1 MSREPKRL
9 GALGTVIMV
18 LVILGIIAATGLV
31 VWKCIDMVNLKPE
44 NAPSTEQSVAMPAE
58 TQAPTTE
65 MPTETTVP
73 PTTTEPPEP
82 EKVVATA
89 TISAQGDLLM
99 HKPVFDTCRQKDG
112 TYNFES
118 IFRYSK
124 DLVASYDYAIANLET
139 TFGGD
144 KYVYQGNPAFN
155 CPDALAA
162 NAAEVGY
169 DMFLTSNNHSGDT
182 MGDGIIRT
190 LEVSQEAGLATLG
203 SQKPGEKRYSIVEV
217 NGIKIG
223 MVSYTWAFS
232 GDGSKFS
239 LNGLNAVKDEGQMN
253 YFTKANPDKLYK
265 EVEPIMEEMK
275 AEGAEATMMFLH
287 WGEEYDL
294 RENAAQQKMAQKLC
308 DMGFDVIVGG
318 HAHVVQPMALLESTV
333 DPEHKTVCIYSVG
346 NAVSNQRNGYVKNA
360 PPYYTE
366 DGVLFEVTFEKY
378 SDGKVYVVGTD
389 VIPTWVNMHT
399 TGGVKEYNILPLQDS
414 TRESWRENFN
424 LNDNT
429 MGFAERSYDRTMGI
443 VGEGLEAC
451 QEYLAQA
458 KEEREAYYYD
468 LAFNTEKV
476 ATAENVPEE
485 TTAAAQA
492 AFDTGW
498 ASNEFEALL
507 PELPFSG
514 WTTKQSGDT
523 VYEMELGGLNTSA
536 AFNGSDSNEPDG
548 ADHDKLVAYLDS
560 LTAYG
565 FQVEVTESL
574 PDFPYEWLV
583 TDRSGNTIEV
593 KCAEGYCWITIHKTN

>member
-18 LVILGIIAATGLV
+18 LVILGLIAASGYMAWL
-31 VWKCIDMVNLKPE
+31 CYDMVNLTPE
-44 NAPSTEQSVAMPAE
+44 NSVSTEAVELPGDVTASTE
-58 TQAPTTE
+58 GAPTE
-65 MPTETTVP
+65 APTETTVP
-73 PTTTEPPEP
+73 PTTEPPQP
-82 EKVVATA
+82 ETVVATA

-99 HKPVFDTCRQKDG
+99 HKPVFDTCRKDG
-112 TYNFES
+112 AYNFES

-124 DLVASYDYAIANLET
+124 DLIASYDYAIANLET

-162 NAAEVGY
+162 DAAEVGY

-182 MGDGIIRT
+182 MADGILRT
-190 LEVSQEAGLATLG
+190 LEVSQKAGLDTLG
-203 SQKPGEKRYSIVEV
+203 SQKPGEKRYSIIEV

-265 EVEPIMEEMK
+265 EVEPMMEEMK
-275 AEGAEATMMFLH
+275 AEGAEATMIFLH

-294 RENAAQQKMAQKLC
+294 RGNAAQQKMAQKLC

-333 DPEHKTVCIYSVG
+333 DPDHKTICIYSMG
-346 NAVSNQRNGYVKNA
+346 NAVSNQRSGYVSNA
-360 PPYYTE
+360 PAYYTE
-366 DGVLFEVTFEKY
+366 DGLLFEVTFEKY
-378 SDGKVYVVGTD
+378 SDGKVYVAGTD

-399 TGGVKEYNILPLQDS
+399 TGGVKEYNILPLVNEN
-414 TRESWRENFN
+414 RENWREQFK

-429 MGFAERSYDRTMGI
+429 EGFATRSYDRTMGI

-451 QEYLAQA
+451 QNYLAEA
-458 KEEREAYYYD
+458 KEAREQYYYD
-468 LAFNTEKV
+468 LAYNPEKLTVETV
-476 ATAENVPEE
+476 AEE
-485 TTAAAQA
+485 TTLPAA
-492 AFDTGW
+492 
-498 ASNEFEALL
+498 
-507 PELPFSG
+507 
-514 WTTKQSGDT
+514 
-523 VYEMELGGLNTSA
+523 
-536 AFNGSDSNEPDG
+536 
-548 ADHDKLVAYLDS
+548 
-560 LTAYG
+560 
-565 FQVEVTESL
+565 
-574 PDFPYEWLV
+574 
-583 TDRSGNTIEV
+583 
-593 KCAEGYCWITIHKTN
+593 